1 MVIGAYAAAMGGVDA
16 VLFTGGIGENSGE
29 LRAEVCE
36 DLKFMGIELDE
47 AENAHNTGE
56 DHKISKSDSPVAVW
70 VIPTNEELAIAKDTK
85 EIVEAS

>member
-1 MVIGAYAAAMGGVDA
+1 MGGVDA

-29 LRAEVCE
+29 LRSEVCE

-47 AENAHNTGE
+47 AENAYNTGE
-56 DHKISKSDSPVAVW
+56 DHRISKAGSPVAVW

-85 EIVEAS
+85 EIVEASC